1 MALSATPGKDKQ
13 KINEVIEKLMIQD
26 VQAMVEGDPELLKY
40 THSKEVSGKYK
51 YQIQIQI
58 QIHSRYAIHERH
70 KNSQKI
76 Y

>member
-40 THSKEVSGKYK
+40 THSKEVSGK
-51 YQIQIQI
+51 
-58 QIHSRYAIHERH
+58 
-70 KNSQKI
+70 
-76 Y
+76 